1 MIDEKYKGLPAM
13 LTEGIPWVKDGGL
26 TLLEATDNHVKMMI
40 PKDKHLNHVGI
51 IYAGSLFMLM
61 EVAGAALMTVTYPG
75 MGYVPINKGMSI
87 TFSKPGLTDMYCD
100 LTLTKEKADEMIKP
114 IEESEKKKG
123 DWVLEMTATDENG
136 TVCATSV
143 CTYYL
148 KKFG

>member
-1 MIDEKYKGLPAM
+1 MIDEKYAGMPAM
-13 LTEGIPWVKDGGL
+13 FTEGIPWVKEGGL
-26 TLLEATDNHVKMMI
+26 TLVEAWDNHVKLMI
-40 PKDKHLNHVGI
+40 PREKHLNHVGI

-61 EVAGAALMTVTYPG
+61 EVAGAALMAVTYPG

-87 TFSKPGLTDMYCD
+87 EFKKPGTTDMFCD
-100 LTLTKEKADEMIKP
+100 LTLTQEKADEMIKP

-123 DWVLEMTATDENG
+123 DWVLEMEATDANG
-136 TVCATSV
+136 QVCATSV